1 MEKMIFDTH
10 AHYDSQKFDD
20 DRDEVLNSLPDS
32 GVFAVLN
39 NGTDVES
46 SRRTVELAKI
56 YPFMY
61 AAVGMHPEAAAYIDG
76 AQLDKYIFDIAGLL
90 NRDKVIAIGET
101 GLDYHWE
108 LPYELQHEMFKRQLT
123 LSKET
128 GMPIV
133 IHDREAHG
141 DTLEYIKKYEP
152 KGQLHCYS
160 GSVEMMREVLRY
172 GDMMISLGGV
182 VTYKNAR
189 VSVEVAREIPID
201 RLMLETD
208 APYLTPEPKR
218 GKRNNS
224 GLIIHVAERIAEIR
238 GMSTEDI
245 LKYTKENSCRFFGI
259 DE

>member
-1 MEKMIFDTH
+1 MEGLIFDTH
-10 AHYDSQKFDD
+10 AHYDSEKFDD
-20 DRDEVLNSLPDS
+20 DRDELLRSMPEA

-39 NGTDVES
+39 NGMDVES
-46 SRRTVELAKI
+46 SKKAVELAKI
-56 YPFMY
+56 CPFVY

-76 AQLDKYIFDIAGLL
+76 SQLDKYMFEIAGLL
-90 NRDKVIAIGET
+90 NREKVIAIGET
-101 GLDYHWE
+101 GLDYYWE
-108 LPYELQHEMFKRQLT
+108 LPYELQHEMFKRHLE

-128 GMPIV
+128 GLPIV

-172 GDMMISLGGV
+172 GDMMFSLGGV

-189 VSVEVAREIPID
+189 VSVEVAREIPLD

-208 APYLTPEPKR
+208 APYLSPEPKR

-224 GLIIHVAERIAEIR
+224 GYIIYVAERIAEIR
-238 GMSTEDI
+238 GMTTEDI
-245 LKYTKENSCRFFGI
+245 LKYTKENACRFFGV